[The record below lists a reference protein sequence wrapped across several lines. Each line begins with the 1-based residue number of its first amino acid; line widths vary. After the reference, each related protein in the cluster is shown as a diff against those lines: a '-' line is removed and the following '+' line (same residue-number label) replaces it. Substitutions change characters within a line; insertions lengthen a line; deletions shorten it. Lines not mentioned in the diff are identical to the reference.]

1 MLSAVH
7 DETVHHGPS
16 GTGRAVCDLAPLVD
30 DVLERVRLLAE
41 VVEDGELRGGQC

>member
-1 MLSAVH
+1 MLSVVH

-16 GTGRAVCDLAPLVD
+16 GTGRVVCYLAPLVD

-41 VVEDGELRGGQC
+41 VVEDGKLRGRQC